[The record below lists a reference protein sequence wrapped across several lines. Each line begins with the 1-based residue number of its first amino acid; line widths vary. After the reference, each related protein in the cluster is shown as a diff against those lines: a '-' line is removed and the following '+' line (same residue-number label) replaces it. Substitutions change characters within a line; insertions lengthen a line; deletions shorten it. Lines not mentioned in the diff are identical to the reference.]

1 MIRSEGDQHGGN
13 HQVHGG
19 THHVEGGFVID
30 KLHLVGV
37 ETAVDPIAQGSGEDM
52 CHALHAPLAEADDG
66 TGCLGRTEHLVA
78 LVLTGQV
85 HGGLDHILGF
95 LGSTH
100 CHDHDDAGCH
110 QIERRSLGTLHQ
122 RFHHERVYTGTMGV
136 GGIVLIGSQTG
147 QGHTDEVHKVV
158 AGKGHGKTKGAH
170 EHDKLEDVDTAQME
184 YFHDDGGTNEGI
196 KQEQV
201 DVVVD
206 IVAHVLTDIGTVA
219 HAFHEDEVSQYGEG
233 DTAED
238 GDGVAAVLLV
248 VEREDDTADPHHDHT
263 DDERDGHTDEDGDD
277 HAQGLVG
284 VEQHAIVE
292 AGVTHDLQC
301 GDHKRAAEELKD
313 QRHGGRRGHS

>member
-52 CHALHAPLAEADDG
+52 CHALHAPLAETDDG

-147 QGHTDEVHKVV
+147 QRHTDEVHKVV
-158 AGKGHGKTKGAH
+158 TGKGHGKTEGAH
-170 EHDKLEDVDTAQME
+170 EHDKLEDVNAAQMQD
-184 YFHDDGGTNEGI
+184 FHDDGRANECI
-196 KQEQV
+196 DQQQV
-201 DVVVD
+201 DVAVD
-206 IVAHVLTDIGTVA
+206 IVAHALTDVGTVA
-219 HAFHEDEVSQYGEG
+219 DTFHKDEVGQHGER
-233 DTAED
+233 DATEN

-248 VEREDDTADPHHDHT
+248 VECEDHTADPHHNHA
-263 DDERDGHTDEDGDD
+263 DDKRDRHAHKDGDD

-284 VEQHAIVE
+284 VEQHAIVK
-292 AGVTHDLQC
+292 ARVAHDLQC
-301 GDHKRAAEELKD
+301 RNHERATEELED
-313 QRHGGRRGHS
+313 Q